1 MVKVAIFVRLEVKK
15 GKEADLEKL
24 LCGGLTLAL
33 EEKSTPVWM
42 ALRMG
47 PSTFGIFDAFVDEEG
62 RQSHLAGPIAAALM
76 KQAHDLLV
84 EPPVM
89 EMLDVLSVKLPR

>member
-15 GKEADLEKL
+15 GKEADMEKL
-24 LCGGLTLAL
+24 LCGGLNLAL

-47 PSTFGIFDAFVDEEG
+47 PSTFGIFDAFADEEG

-76 KQAHDLLV
+76 KQAQDLLV
-84 EPPVM
+84 QPPVM